1 MCAFI
6 HLNNI
11 SCVNDHIFFY
21 FRLLYDTQSTETDIG
36 RCFDILACRKHQE
49 YEKKSSSHAHTSARS
64 LSLSSYCLKRGVS
77 ATRKYITTEGKK
89 SYSPQTKSISDS
101 HKSVCLLKRLQ
112 ITTTNNRERTESTK
126 KFICVDTKNKMYR
139 KESEQTRNEYKKNS
153 QRTRA
158 RSTENTSRANILYIH
173 TVVRMRQSR
182 NNKYTHTIRTECQ
195 QQFP

>member
-158 RSTENTSRANILYIH
+158 RARQRIRRARIYYIY
-173 TVVRMRQSR
+173 TQLCECDKAETIS
-182 NNKYTHTIRTECQ
+182 THTHHTN
-195 QQFP
+195 